1 MLVYQR
7 VILSTFPRIKY
18 LNEPWFFESVHFGAQ
33 YLGVLDMREMGVLC
47 KNPDKQHVLVNTAA
61 TSPLPG
67 WPRHAMT
74 FDQWFAG
81 LQVSVACSWIMVH
94 MGHKVNTRNPATLV
108 PRTLWLIAPNLFISG
123 TLNGGGSLP
132 NEKNNQQ
139 FPLRGRRGL
148 VISCLRCCL
157 GLRLGRKNGSLGP

>member
-61 TSPLPG
+61 TSPFPG
-67 WPRHAMT
+67 
-74 FDQWFAG
+74 
-81 LQVSVACSWIMVH
+81 
-94 MGHKVNTRNPATLV
+94 
-108 PRTLWLIAPNLFISG
+108 
-123 TLNGGGSLP
+123 
-132 NEKNNQQ
+132 
-139 FPLRGRRGL
+139 
-148 VISCLRCCL
+148 
-157 GLRLGRKNGSLGP
+157 